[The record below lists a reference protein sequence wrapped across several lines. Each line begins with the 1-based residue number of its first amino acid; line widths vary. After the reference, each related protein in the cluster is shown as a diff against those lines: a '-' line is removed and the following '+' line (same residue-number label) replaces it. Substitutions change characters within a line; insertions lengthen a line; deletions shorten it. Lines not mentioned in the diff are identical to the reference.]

1 MNPNEKSS
9 SPQNWLNTFRM
20 EDLIAEKNK
29 LAQSLEKS
37 RDFLNEL
44 ELRKKDLEKNL
55 KQKVWQNKIEQ
66 IRHER
71 NQEKKVLE
79 WLMKAEELFAGR
91 HYEQVL
97 EYCRNVLSVD
107 SRHVRARDLFV
118 NATRKIEENKETFT
132 LKEQLENQKN
142 REKTE
147 KISRVKIRMLEQHY
161 EEALSLLNEIVLLYG
176 STADIQELQKEC
188 EKKFEDSQKKLETS
202 EDIKTRKQIEL
213 KKLLHAARRNF
224 YKKEYEKAIEFY
236 EKILNLDPDYPEAAQ
251 GLLDSETAR
260 KNDEE
265 LKKKNTEEN
274 RKKYLYLRFEAERFE
289 EQGEYDKAINLLNT
303 ILLEGCFNDADE
315 IHKKIARI
323 KDTRQ
328 ENERKKSET
337 EEIRTQQEKNQV
349 IFREKKYWDSLF
361 KYELYIRNSRYLD
374 AMLLLRRLK
383 TEYPEKKELE
393 VKLYDTVQLLD
404 KKEEE
409 KRAFVSLEIE
419 NKNNLK
425 KTLGEAQNFFLNGH
439 LEEAFELCRNILL
452 LNKYYLPEAQD
463 LIKQIESKRDQEK
476 EALLKNR
483 ELLMREDKNRKM
495 NFCDELQSLFR
506 KSVVSGDFK
515 EAKII
520 LEDLRLNASGLPD
533 YSIKIENLQNYLNK
547 MMAEEQATHTEV
559 YDLFFREFNRSVQL
573 YQTAQYWE
581 AYLGFKKSLLIN
593 PEDEDARQF
602 KDMAYKAFQEHE
614 IKRQSE
620 QKEKEEFRKAFD
632 LLKTRVAQYVIEKR
646 FFEALNECE
655 KMAVIYPGY
664 PEITQELE
672 YIQDKADAYEL
683 AEKEK
688 KFKAKEEKLT
698 QLNQMINEL
707 VIKAKMEVKKM
718 EFNKAFEYYY
728 EALRLDPGNKEISLL
743 IEEAESIKIRHEVQV
758 REERERSQERRK
770 SFHQLALQGDKEAI
784 YGNYELSIEYYERA
798 LDIEPENDN
807 LKRLIKDLEVRIRE
821 RQQQEIRK
829 KDEIQEKIRNLS
841 LSATKLF
848 FDHQYRDAL
857 EICEQILTFDSQ
869 HQDSLRLKMQIL
881 EMKTMEEKRIEEK
894 QKADEDHK
902 RIEFHQQETRKQQL
916 MAEAKSIYQS
926 GLEYFRNNE
935 LEKAIQEWEKIQFVD
950 PSNTFVLDEIR
961 QAKLKIKQKEI
972 EEYQKTEQKRDNELK
987 ASQCWAD
994 GKNYFRREDYL
1005 KALECFERAVTLIGR
1020 EKYLLDEIEKTQ
1032 TLIQKRRMEEDRER
1046 MLEEKRIKTLNHMIF
1061 MANRFYNN
1069 RQFDQSLEYYQK
1081 AFEIDPD
1088 NVEIKNGIIN
1098 AELYLRS
1105 QNEGNP
1111 SSLMKNET
1119 MELDFDGRDNNEDNR
1134 PVEK

>member
-1 MNPNEKSS
+1 MNQNDKSS
-9 SPQNWLNTFRM
+9 APHDWLNTFSM
-20 EDLIAEKNK
+20 DDLIAQKNK

-37 RDFLNEL
+37 QGFLNDL
-44 ELRKKDLEKNL
+44 ELKKKDLEKNL

-66 IRHER
+66 IRYEKT
-71 NQEKKVLE
+71 QEKKILE

-97 EYCRNVLSVD
+97 EYCRNILSLD
-107 SRHVRARDLFV
+107 SYHIRARDLFG
-118 NATRKIEENKETFT
+118 NATRKIEENKESYT
-132 LKEQLENQKN
+132 LKEQIENQKS

-161 EEALSLLNEIVLLYG
+161 EEALSLLNEIVLQYG
-176 STADIQELQKEC
+176 TAVEIQEIQKEC
-188 EKKFEDSQKKLETS
+188 EKKLEDSQKKLETS
-202 EDIKTRKQIEL
+202 EDIKNRKQIEL
-213 KKLLHAARRNF
+213 KKLLHMARRSF
-224 YKKEYEKAIEFY
+224 YKKDYEKAIEFY
-236 EKILNLDPDYPEAAQ
+236 EKILNLDPDHTEAAQ
-251 GLLDSETAR
+251 GLLDTETTR

-265 LKKKNTEEN
+265 QKRENGEDN

-303 ILLEGCFNDADE
+303 ILLEGCFSDADE
-315 IHKKIARI
+315 IHKKIAQI
-323 KDTRQ
+323 KSTRQ
-328 ENERKKSET
+328 ETQKKKTET
-337 EEIRTQQEKNQV
+337 EETRHQQEKNQV

-361 KYELYIRNSRYLD
+361 KYELYIRNNRYLD
-374 AMLLLRRLK
+374 ALLLLRRIK
-383 TEYPEKKELE
+383 TEYPEKNELE
-393 VKLYDTVQLLD
+393 IKLHDTVQLLD

-409 KRAFVSLEIE
+409 KRAFISLELE

-425 KTLGEAQNFFLNGH
+425 KTLIDAQNLFLNGQ
-439 LEEAFELCRNILL
+439 LEESFELCRNILL
-452 LNKYYLPEAQD
+452 VNKYYLVEAQD
-463 LIKQIESKRDQEK
+463 LVKKIESKRDQEK

-483 ELLMREDKNRKM
+483 EILIREDRNRKI
-495 NFCDELQSLFR
+495 NFCEELQSLFR
-506 KSVVSGDFK
+506 KSVISGDFK

-520 LEDLRLNASGLPD
+520 LEDLRLNASGLTD
-533 YSIKIENLQNYLNK
+533 YAPKIENLQNYLNK
-547 MMAEEQATHTEV
+547 MITEEQASHTEV
-559 YDLFFREFNRSVQL
+559 YEVFFKEFNKSVQL
-573 YQTAQYWE
+573 YQTSQYWE

-593 PEDEDARQF
+593 PEDEDAQQF
-602 KDMAYKAFQEHE
+602 KDMAYKAFQENE
-614 IKRQSE
+614 ARRQNA

-646 FFEALNECE
+646 FFEALSECE

-664 PEITQELE
+664 QELTQELE

-683 AEKEK
+683 SEKEK
-688 KFKAKEEKLT
+688 KIKAKEEKHA
-698 QLNQMINEL
+698 QLHQMINDL
-707 VIKAKMEVKKM
+707 LIKAKMEVKKM
-718 EFNKAFEYYY
+718 EFNKAFECYY
-728 EALRLDPGNKEISLL
+728 EALRLDPGNKEISLQ
-743 IEEAESIKIRHEVQV
+743 IEEAESLKIRHEVQL
-758 REERERSQERRK
+758 REEKERSQERRK

-784 YGNYELSIEYYERA
+784 YGNYELAIEYYERA
-798 LDIEPENDN
+798 LDIEPENEN
-807 LKRLIKDLEVRIRE
+807 LKKTIKDLEIRIRE

-829 KDEIQEKIRNLS
+829 KDEIQEKIRHLS

-848 FDHQYRDAL
+848 FDHQYREAL
-857 EICEQILTFDSQ
+857 DICEQILTFDSQ
-869 HQDSLRLKMQIL
+869 HQESFKLKDQIL
-881 EMKTMEEKRIEEK
+881 EMKTMEDKRIEEK
-894 QKADEDHK
+894 QKAEEDHK

-916 MAEAKSIYQS
+916 MAEAKSIYQG

-972 EEYQKTEQKRDNELK
+972 EEYQKSEQKKENELK

-994 GKNYFRREDYL
+994 GKNCFRREEYL
-1005 KALECFERAVTLIGR
+1005 KALECFERAVMLIGR

-1032 TLIQKRRMEEDRER
+1032 TLVQKKRLEEERER
-1046 MLEEKRIKTLNHMIF
+1046 MLDEKKVKTLNHMIF

-1098 AELYLRS
+1098 AELYLRNL
-1105 QNEGNP
+1105 NEGEP
-1111 SSLMKNET
+1111 SSMMKNET
-1119 MELDFDGRDNNEDNR
+1119 MELDFSDHDNNENNR
-1134 PVEK
+1134 PV